1 MLLKTNE
8 RNRQV
13 TTQNEE
19 WDSFRSTPCVQT
31 DDEEVEIPVTE
42 SKFNKLKNIDAR
54 K

>member
-19 WDSFRSTPCVQT
+19 WDSFRSTPQVQT
-31 DDEEVEIPVTE
+31 DDDSVDMPVTE
-42 SKFNKLKNIDAR
+42 SKFNKLKNIDSR
-54 K
+54 